1 MGQGLLKILKFLP
14 RQTVTECFGRPS
26 SCCFQ
31 IEFSASH
38 PEDQSCV
45 ERNHIHLGS
54 SGLTLQNGLKNALV
68 LCQITTPQSL

>member
-14 RQTVTECFGRPS
+14 RQTAAECFGSPS
-26 SCCFQ
+26 GCCFQ

-45 ERNHIHLGS
+45 ERNNIHLGS
-54 SGLTLQNGLKNALV
+54 GGLTLQNVLKNALV
-68 LCQITTPQSL
+68 LCQITTPQGL